1 MANYRDSDAWKL
13 AMELVCDIYRATV
26 KFPDE
31 ETFGLTAQMR
41 SGAIRGTSKIA
52 EGMLDEARWSLLE
65 VETQIIVAARLGY
78 LTKQA
83 ARALYK
89 LARAAAKA
97 LDAIT
102 PCRISPGTA

>member
-13 AMELVCDIYRATV
+13 AMELVCDVYRATV

-31 ETFGLTAQMR
+31 EIFGLTAQMR

-52 EGMLDEARWSLLE
+52 EGTLDEARWSLLE

-78 LTKQA
+78 LTNQT
-83 ARALYK
+83 ARGLYK

-97 LDAIT
+97 LEAIT
-102 PCRISPGTA
+102 PSRTYSGTA